1 MHDLLGVARQQ
12 AAESFRRAMRPDE
25 RRRERLSAL
34 GSTMEIRAAARSAL
48 PRVIFDFVDGGASD
62 EVTMRRNVEAFD
74 RVALSPHFLVDVSEV
89 DLSTTVLGRRVDV
102 PVLGAPTGLCG
113 LVHVAGEAGLARA
126 MQDAGSIYTLAGMSS
141 YTIEEVRDAAPRGR
155 LWFQTY
161 LWRDQAIVDGLLA
174 RAAACDYEALVVTV
188 DVPRSADRRRD
199 RRHRFT
205 VPPRVTP
212 RSVMD
217 GVLHPRWTRECL
229 RRSRVTAANISGM
242 GGSAVQVASYVDSQF
257 DPSASWDD
265 LRSLRSRWKGPL
277 IVKGL
282 LRPDD
287 AVRAVDLGADAVVV
301 SNHGGRQLDQAP
313 ATLTVLPAIA
323 EALDGRAEVYLD
335 SGVRRGSD
343 VLKARALGARACL
356 VGRPIVYGLGAA
368 GTAGA
373 TRAVDV
379 LSKELEVAMML
390 TGVSSLDDVGPDLV
404 GAAVTYA

>member
-89 DLSTTVLGRRVDV
+89 DMSTTVLGARVDV

-113 LVHVAGEAGLARA
+113 LVNVEGEAGLARA

-217 GVLHPRWTRECL
+217 GVLHPRWTRDL
-229 RRSRVTAANISGM
+229 LKHSRVTAANISGM